1 MHGKITRYTA
11 TTGSGVIMNA
21 SKKIFELKKDS
32 WHDGRNR
39 PAVGMYV
46 EFRTN
51 DGGIQVTDARASK
64 YQSFPPDALIR
75 EIDF

>member
-1 MHGKITRYTA
+1 
-11 TTGSGVIMNA
+11 
-21 SKKIFELKKDS
+21 
-32 WHDGRNR
+32 
-39 PAVGMYV
+39 MYV

-75 EIDF
+75 EIDFWKK